1 MKKITILNL
10 FTSSKTYTKESK
22 ELTRGN
28 SIGGVMGTSYIIIII
43 VITIIIHELHFKSEN
58 QVPKNNG
65 QNRSRPKLKGREQV
79 WSNKD
84 GG

>member
-28 SIGGVMGTSYIIIII
+28 SIGGVMGTSYNIII
-43 VITIIIHELHFKSEN
+43 VSTIIIHELHFKSEN

-79 WSNKD
+79 
-84 GG
+84 

>member
-1 MKKITILNL
+1 MKKITILTL
-10 FTSSKTYTKESK
+10 FTSSETYTKESK

-28 SIGGVMGTSYIIIII
+28 SIGGVMGTSYLII
-43 VITIIIHELHFKSEN
+43 VIAIIIHELNFKSEN

-79 WSNKD
+79 
-84 GG
+84 